1 MSSNSK
7 LVTVVISV
15 AIKPGKMEIA
25 KQALIAVIK
34 TVIEQEKDCQGIEVY
49 NDTKNPQCLLIIEK
63 WTSEEV
69 FLGPH
74 MQTPHMVAFMKI
86 AGTFVDGEAEFTFW
100 NEILSM
106 A

>member
-1 MSSNSK
+1 
-7 LVTVVISV
+7 
-15 AIKPGKMEIA
+15 
-25 KQALIAVIK
+25 
-34 TVIEQEKDCQGIEVY
+34 
-49 NDTKNPQCLLIIEK
+49 
-63 WTSEEV
+63 
-69 FLGPH
+69 